1 MDSDLLELIIFG
13 AVILF
18 SVLSSLFKKKQPGN
32 DQSGSFP
39 GNQFPQSEQRNN
51 QWDTQSSQ
59 PASSNDILREI
70 ESLFKQSESQSGG
83 YESSIGY
90 ESKSYDETTS
100 SMDSEE
106 TEYEGSTKNYSKSN
120 YRKSNYEEGHYRDF
134 SYKDA
139 GYKDQ
144 HYTDFENTVK
154 KSSYELSQEDLAEI
168 ERQKKLAEK
177 YATAESDS
185 VHAPYEAAP
194 TSTTAGGSSY
204 RVRELVVKLKDGKS
218 LRDAVILSE
227 ILNRPKMGRR
237 HRWT

>member
-32 DQSGSFP
+32 DQSDPFP
-39 GNQFPQSEQRNN
+39 GNQFPPSEQRNN
-51 QWDTQSSQ
+51 QWDTQTPQ
-59 PASSNDILREI
+59 PASSSDILKEI
-70 ESLFKQSESQSGG
+70 ESLFKQSESQSTG
-83 YESSIGY
+83 YESSKSY

-100 SMDSEE
+100 SMDTDE

-120 YRKSNYEEGHYRDF
+120 YRRSDYKEVHYQDF
-134 SYKDA
+134 SYKD
-139 GYKDQ
+139 GGFKDQ
-144 HYTDFENTVK
+144 KYTDFEKTVK
-154 KSSYELSQEDLAEI
+154 SSNYEITQEDLAEI
-168 ERQKKLAEK
+168 QRQKNLDDK
-177 YATAESDS
+177 YGTAASDS
-185 VHAPYEAAP
+185 VNAPYEAAP
-194 TSTTAGGSSY
+194 TSTTSGGSSY

-218 LRDAVILSE
+218 LREAVILSE